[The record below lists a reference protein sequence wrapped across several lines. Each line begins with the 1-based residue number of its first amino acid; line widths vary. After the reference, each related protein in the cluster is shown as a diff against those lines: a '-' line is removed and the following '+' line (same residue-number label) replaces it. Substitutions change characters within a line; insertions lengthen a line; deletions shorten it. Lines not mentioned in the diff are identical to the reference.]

1 MSERESSGV
10 VLLLATSVLW
20 GTTGAAQQLADVD
33 AARRRWGR
41 PGSWS
46 ARARCSRW
54 RSSPGGGARSCR
66 AFSGPSWRWTVAAG
80 VATAGYQAAFFSA
93 VDEAGVALATVV
105 ALGSA
110 PVFCALLARRWLR
123 EPLPPTWLAAT
134 ACAVAGCALL
144 LLPGSES
151 TLSLTAVALAVVA
164 GGCYGV
170 YTTCAKRLLGGE
182 ADAIAVLAATLAV
195 GAILSAPVFLAG
207 AAALASPAGA
217 ALAGWLGLVA
227 TAGAYLLFARGL
239 TRVPAATAGTLSLAE
254 PLTAALLGIAV
265 LGERPAPIVLAGA
278 LVLALG
284 LALTALRQNSPS
296 WEGAGSS
303 STGAAASIS
312 STSSGSGTTG
322 SGSGSGSGW
331 GGGSS
336 ASSSGS
342 RAKSARRVSSSERV

>member
-33 AARRRWGR
+33 AAPPAVGAARLVVGASALLALALLAGR
-41 PGSWS
+41 Q
-46 ARARCSRW
+46 RALL
-54 RSSPGGGARSCR
+54 G
-66 AFSGPSWRWTVAAG
+66 AFSGPSRRWTVAAG

-110 PVFCALLARRWLR
+110 PVFCALLARQWLR
-123 EPLPPTWLAAT
+123 EPLPSTWLAAT

-151 TLSLTAVALAVVA
+151 TLSLTAVVLAVVA
-164 GGCYGV
+164 GCCYGV

-182 ADAIAVLAATLAV
+182 GDAIAVLAATLAV
-195 GAILSAPVFLAG
+195 GAILSAPVFFAG

-239 TRVPAATAGTLSLAE
+239 TRVPAASAGTLSLAE

-265 LGERPAPIVLAGA
+265 LGERPGPIVLAGA
-278 LVLALG
+278 LLLALG

-312 STSSGSGTTG
+312 STISGSGTTG
-322 SGSGSGSGW
+322 SGGSGW

-342 RAKSARRVSSSERV
+342 RAKSARSVSSSERV